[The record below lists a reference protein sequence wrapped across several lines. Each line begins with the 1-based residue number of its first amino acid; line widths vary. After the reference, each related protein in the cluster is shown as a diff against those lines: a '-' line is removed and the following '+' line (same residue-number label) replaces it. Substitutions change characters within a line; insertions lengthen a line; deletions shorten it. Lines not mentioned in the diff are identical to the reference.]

1 MKRGIGFFILVL
13 VVGAVAG
20 SLLGEIL
27 GHVVPSGVL
36 HEIFSRG
43 VSVGLPHFSVNLLAL
58 TFSFGFTLRVNLCT
72 LIGLVA
78 AFSFMRR

>member
-1 MKRGIGFFILVL
+1 MKHGIGFFILVL
-13 VVGAVAG
+13 IVGAVAG
-20 SLLGEIL
+20 SLLGEIV

-43 VSVGLPHFSVNLLAL
+43 VSVGIPHFSVNLLAL
-58 TFSFGFTLRVNLCT
+58 TFSLGLTLRVNLCT
-72 LIGLVA
+72 LIGVVV

>member
-1 MKRGIGFFILVL
+1 MKRGVGFFLLVL

-27 GHVVPSGVL
+27 GHVVPNGVL

-43 VSVGLPHFSVNLLAL
+43 VSVGVPHFSVNLLAL
-58 TFSFGFTLRVNLCT
+58 TFSLGFTLRVNLCT
-72 LIGLVA
+72 LIGLVT
-78 AFSFMRR
+78 AFSFLRR